1 MYKKNIELSL
11 LLACNIGEQITK
23 YKGFMGIKYIRWKHY
38 NFPHLQMNMPFN

>member
-23 YKGFMGIKYIRWKHY
+23 KGFMGIKYIRRKHY